1 LFNPTKITR
10 LWVALLLFGVF
21 YGSPPVHAQLN
32 ISSSSSG
39 TVALRICNEGKLDI
53 DVFVSQAGKMFNS
66 HVSAAT
72 CATVSEGTEPA
83 YVGFAFAD
91 SRGQWGAARRLD
103 LFPDFGHNVLVP
115 VNRNET
121 VSHGNANLTLPMLLS
136 FRPRSPECR
145 PSGGYSEAANLPFN
159 ATVSQRAVAQIA
171 DTNRAHR
178 DSADTTC
185 ETLDYILYAK
195 AFPNTREVSFRDANA
210 RAPERA
216 QRMNWSDLLPA
227 MRKIA
232 RSQKLWDVIPR
243 YIVIRGTVSS
253 IEERDD
259 SVEPGVRWV
268 DIAFRESPAID
279 TGPNRRP
286 YSEFNVCTSKP
297 DVFETLFGA
306 DFRTSMIGKTIEV
319 EGEIA
324 PGNECRG
331 LRASIRVTLARQVR
345 LVPSAQ
351 FEPGR
356 VPRFAPVT
364 PEPRKLAA
372 EQIEAELVRQEIEV
386 ELARKRVQHMQED
399 SRK

>member
-1 LFNPTKITR
+1 
-10 LWVALLLFGVF
+10 
-21 YGSPPVHAQLN
+21 
-32 ISSSSSG
+32 
-39 TVALRICNEGKLDI
+39 
-53 DVFVSQAGKMFNS
+53 
-66 HVSAAT
+66 
-72 CATVSEGTEPA
+72 
-83 YVGFAFAD
+83 
-91 SRGQWGAARRLD
+91 
-103 LFPDFGHNVLVP
+103 
-115 VNRNET
+115 
-121 VSHGNANLTLPMLLS
+121 
-136 FRPRSPECR
+136 
-145 PSGGYSEAANLPFN
+145 
-159 ATVSQRAVAQIA
+159 
-171 DTNRAHR
+171 
-178 DSADTTC
+178 
-185 ETLDYILYAK
+185 
-195 AFPNTREVSFRDANA
+195 
-210 RAPERA
+210 
-216 QRMNWSDLLPA
+216 MNWSDLLPA

-243 YIVIRGTVSS
+243 YIVIRGTVSG

-351 FEPGR
+351 FEPGTVPKR
-356 VPRFAPVT
+356 VPLT
-364 PEPRKLAA
+364 PTPHKLAA
-372 EQIEAELVRQEIEV
+372 EQLEAERVRQEIEV
-386 ELARKRVQHMQED
+386 ELARKRSQLMHDD